1 NLAITYTR
9 GKNIEGKD
17 ILPIAN
23 KVNEL
28 INVPVDPN
36 LTDRDKKDYWLA
48 NPENLKAAQARLTD
62 QDKEDEKGNKITD
75 EGTLYAKAVEKVTPE
90 EIAFDDRT
98 LQAVTIF
105 KRMNAASQMN
115 TVFIKNEGVTEG
127 EIATI
132 GEHTA
137 EISGVSTGTDW
148 TRDYSQ
154 SGALRSLLGTVS
166 TEKQGLPAEEVD
178 EYLKKGYARNDR
190 VGTSYL
196 EKQYE
201 DVLQGKKAK
210 SEVVLDNN
218 GKIVSQTPI
227 SKGEKGSN
235 LKLTIDSNF
244 QNKVDEILQRN
255 YSQIVKTIGPY
266 SENAYVVAMNP

>member
-1 NLAITYTR
+1 
-9 GKNIEGKD
+9 
-17 ILPIAN
+17 
-23 KVNEL
+23 
-28 INVPVDPN
+28 
-36 LTDRDKKDYWLA
+36 
-48 NPENLKAAQARLTD
+48 
-62 QDKEDEKGNKITD
+62 GNKITD

-244 QNKVDEILQRN
+244 QNK
-255 YSQIVKTIGPY
+255 
-266 SENAYVVAMNP
+266 